1 MLTSSSFSGKFS
13 LKQGTEKK
21 KRLIEIIEN
30 SYVIINSKKMILFE
44 LYLYTLSISFEHD
57 NPMICS
63 LMSLKLGKARNCIL
77 SSNDSSSFTYL
88 QRHNF
93 TRWYRSQSLSDKDL
107 LVAKNLW
114 DEQYQMM
121 IYVCIDSN
129 NIFRI
134 LNGHGF

>member
-1 MLTSSSFSGKFS
+1 
-13 LKQGTEKK
+13 
-21 KRLIEIIEN
+21 
-30 SYVIINSKKMILFE
+30 MILFE

-129 NIFRI
+129 NIFPYFKRTLFLTFFI
-134 LNGHGF
+134 SLLYKNISLRDQNWKGVSSEASGRFISNFPKI